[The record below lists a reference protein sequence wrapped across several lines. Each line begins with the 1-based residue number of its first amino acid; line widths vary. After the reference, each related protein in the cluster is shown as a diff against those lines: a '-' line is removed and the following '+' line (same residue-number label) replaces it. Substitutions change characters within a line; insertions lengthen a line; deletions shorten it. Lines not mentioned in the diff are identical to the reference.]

1 MEEYNDNVET
11 NINIQIN
18 ASEWA
23 GNETDKLLK
32 KYRACK
38 TEHAKNRLIP
48 QLEYMRKRMAFE
60 QRALAKLIGQDEY
73 GNEIE

>member
-1 MEEYNDNVET
+1 MEEYNDNVEA

-60 QRALAKLIGQDEY
+60 QKALVKLIGADEY
-73 GNEIE
+73 GNEVE